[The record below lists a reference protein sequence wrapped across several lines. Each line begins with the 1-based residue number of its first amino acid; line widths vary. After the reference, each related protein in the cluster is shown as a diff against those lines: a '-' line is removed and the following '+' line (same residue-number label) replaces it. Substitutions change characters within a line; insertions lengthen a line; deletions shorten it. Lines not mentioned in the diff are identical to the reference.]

1 MLRSQ
6 QARGKHVVITEL
18 HLLAVNIVTRR
29 RRTLRDEAILNEC
42 LFEDERFQCVV
53 TMYHL
58 PPVAKDCSGVYHYV
72 RSDIVKDD
80 AMMPNGSEL
89 TVCENQLEAAGGAG
103 SAELFPEESM

>member
-1 MLRSQ
+1 MLRGQ
-6 QARGKHVVITEL
+6 RACGKRVVITEL
-18 HLLAVNIVTRR
+18 RLLAKNAVTRNR
-29 RRTLRDEAILNEC
+29 RMLRDEAMLNEC

-80 AMMPNGSEL
+80 AK
-89 TVCENQLEAAGGAG
+89 TVH
-103 SAELFPEESM
+103 

>member
-18 HLLAVNIVTRR
+18 HLLAVNNVTRR
-29 RRTLRDEAILNEC
+29 RRTLRHEAILNEC
-42 LFEDERFQCVV
+42 LFEDERLQCVA

-58 PPVAKDCSGVYHYV
+58 PPVAKDCSGVYHLL

-80 AMMPNGSEL
+80 AK
-89 TVCENQLEAAGGAG
+89 TVQEEVIENFILWRTHRSLWGH
-103 SAELFPEESM
+103 